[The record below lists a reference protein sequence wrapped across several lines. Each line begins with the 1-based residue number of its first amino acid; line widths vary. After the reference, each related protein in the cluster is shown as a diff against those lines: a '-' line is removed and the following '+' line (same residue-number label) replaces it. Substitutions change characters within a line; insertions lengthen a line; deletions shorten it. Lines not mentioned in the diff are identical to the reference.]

1 MPAERAAA
9 SPLMAS
15 PLVASPLVVSAP
27 AAMATGRSA
36 VAAGE
41 FLAVVIG
48 VMVEMCP
55 TAEMAR
61 LVAVFPVG
69 MIRVV
74 PVPGLVSIAM
84 CVVFQE
90 SVSFVR
96 KVVFVFEW

>member
-15 PLVASPLVVSAP
+15 PLVVSAPAAP
-27 AAMATGRSA
+27 AAMATGRST

-48 VMVEMCP
+48 IMVEMCP
-55 TAEMAR
+55 TAGMAR

-74 PVPGLVSIAM
+74 PVPGLVSVAM

-96 KVVFVFEW
+96 KVVFVVEW